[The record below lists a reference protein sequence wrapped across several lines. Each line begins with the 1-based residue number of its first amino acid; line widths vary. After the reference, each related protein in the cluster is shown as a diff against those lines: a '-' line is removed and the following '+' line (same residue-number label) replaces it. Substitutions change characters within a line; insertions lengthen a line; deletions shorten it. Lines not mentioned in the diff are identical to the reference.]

1 MNIAILTQPICNNYG
16 GVLQNYALQ
25 TILERRGHK
34 VTTLNTPVV
43 PGYSGSCL
51 RHALS
56 ICKRVL
62 HKLSGHPE
70 VVWVDLA
77 VESRKQVELAHLQK
91 QFIDKHLHLA
101 NPTYLLNPSN
111 SSVSEQGRTTNSSP
125 SSLLSSPFDC
135 FVVGSDQV
143 WRPRYNKHIETMFL
157 DFTDGK
163 DVKRVAYAASLGTDV
178 WEFSDELTERCAPLA
193 KQFDAISVREASG
206 VTLCKNYLE
215 VDATHVL
222 DPTLM
227 LDAEDYLSLCS
238 GNDHPQGD
246 YIAVYTLDYTKE
258 KMALLNEVSRQLNC
272 PLHLIGR
279 FNKEGYPSIESWL
292 EGIAHAKYVI
302 TDSFHGTVFSTIFQ
316 KQFVTLGNVARG
328 NSRFDSLFAT
338 LGINKERQ
346 CNDPQTIAHLLK
358 ESIDYVN
365 INKHKSEFRKQSTQ
379 FFANAGL

>member
-51 RHALS
+51 RHMLS
-56 ICKRVL
+56 TCKRVL

-91 QFIDKHLHLA
+91 KFIDEHLHLA
-101 NPTYLLNPSN
+101 NPTYQFEPFDLSTFSTSSN
-111 SSVSEQGRTTNSSP
+111 
-125 SSLLSSPFDC
+125 LSNFDC

-143 WRPRYNKHIETMFL
+143 WRPRYNDHIETMFL
-157 DFTDGK
+157 DFAEGK
-163 DVKRVAYAASLGTDV
+163 HVKRIAYAASLGTDV

-206 VTLCKNYLE
+206 VTLCKNYLG

-227 LDAEDYLSLCS
+227 LDADDYLSLCS
-238 GNDHPQGD
+238 GNEHPQGD
-246 YIAVYTLDYTKE
+246 YIAVYTLDYTKQ
-258 KMALLNEVSRQLNC
+258 KMALLKEVSRQLGC

-279 FNKEGYPSIESWL
+279 FTKKGYPSIESWL
-292 EGIAHAKYVI
+292 EGIAHARYVI

-316 KQFVTLGNVARG
+316 KQFVTLGNAARG
-328 NSRFDSLFAT
+328 NSRFASLFTT
-338 LGINKERQ
+338 LGIPTDRQ
-346 CNDPQTIAHLLK
+346 CNDVEKIATLLLQPL
-358 ESIDYVN
+358 DYNN
-365 INKHKSEFRKQSTQ
+365 INKVKETHRKVSTQ
-379 FFANAGL
+379 FLADAGI